1 MKGAKTDHDRLLEE
15 MCYLLEV
22 QAGQEIPEIKEYIV
36 LISYLYAQLC
46 LPNVSAM
53 SYKICRNINIQR
65 NVKYRPVEKTWH
77 IVFIQTCFHEIVS
90 TAFTDFSRGGK
101 RIKDILYIVLH
112 RTWSIYSILSTD
124 LCSFWS
130 SDAGKSVAEAST
142 RALHVVL
149 QTPTQIS

>member
-46 LPNVSAM
+46 LPNLSAM

-65 NVKYRPVEKTWH
+65 NVKYRPVEKNMAHCFYTN
-77 IVFIQTCFHEIVS
+77 VFS
-90 TAFTDFSRGGK
+90 
-101 RIKDILYIVLH
+101 
-112 RTWSIYSILSTD
+112 
-124 LCSFWS
+124 
-130 SDAGKSVAEAST
+130 
-142 RALHVVL
+142 
-149 QTPTQIS
+149 

>member
-1 MKGAKTDHDRLLEE
+1 MTDYWKKCVTYWKSR
-15 MCYLLEV
+15 
-22 QAGQEIPEIKEYIV
+22 QARRSLKSKN
-36 LISYLYAQLC
+36 ISSLSVICTLNSVF
-46 LPNVSAM
+46 LNVSAM
-53 SYKICRNINIQR
+53 SYKICRNVNIQR

-130 SDAGKSVAEAST
+130 SDAGKSVAEASA